1 MWKRRVHTVLAATT
15 GRSQQA
21 TDEFLA
27 ETGEPL
33 LLLLL
38 PISSGRIAVKPGL
51 QRPPEHGK

>member
-21 TDEFLA
+21 TDELLA
-27 ETGEPL
+27 ETGEP
-33 LLLLL
+33 LLLL